1 MRDTGPGIPAARRE
15 LIFTEGWSTKKLP
28 SHGKRGIGLPLVRRL
43 AERQGGSVHVG
54 EPDGGGAE
62 FTVFLPE
69 ALTDPGLAQEA
80 TTETPMTTTADT
92 AADAMAAPTKEDP
105 R

>member
-1 MRDTGPGIPAARRE
+1 M
-15 LIFTEGWSTKKLP
+15 
-28 SHGKRGIGLPLVRRL
+28 RL

-62 FTVFLPE
+62 FTVVLPE

-80 TTETPMTTTADT
+80 AGAPMTPASNTTT
-92 AADAMAAPTKEDP
+92 DALATPTKEDP